1 MASPTY
7 AQWSAEFSRL
17 NINPSL
23 GMLYF
28 NHAPIFRGL
37 LGPGGL
43 PSVRPAGRLKV
54 NYTDGATAASL
65 AATANLPSS
74 GAPAFVDDT
83 ETKVYAA
90 IASQAYTDHAAI
102 AQAGDEA
109 GLSLEAAVAAC
120 YREFVGQ
127 VISTND
133 GETYGQVWGAG
144 DFVANVTQESDS
156 MQISGSYAKT
166 AHTDALLKRSIG
178 NMIAK
183 LPQDGSMHVCVTSPN
198 GYEAVYSAIEGLG
211 GTTPLMT
218 PQEAFGFSNLMYRNT
233 IFFVSDKVD
242 QKTSTNG
249 AQQSSDFWFFNTGRE
264 GVSVNVPDTMEI
276 LTAYGPDRVVGNF
289 SWVTDVALNCQVLYQ
304 GHHSAGK
311 LSEWVKS

>member
-37 LGPGGL
+37 LGPSGL

-74 GAPAFVDDT
+74 GAPSFVDDT

-102 AQAGDEA
+102 AQGGDEA
-109 GLSLEAAVAAC
+109 GLSLESAVAAC

-127 VISTND
+127 LISTND
-133 GETYGQVWGAG
+133 GETWGQVWGAG
-144 DFVANVTQESDS
+144 DFQQNVTQEADS
-156 MQISGSYAKT
+156 MLVSGSYAKT
-166 AHTDALLKRSIG
+166 AHSDALLKRDIG
-178 NMIAK
+178 KMLSK
-183 LPQDGSMHVCVTSPN
+183 LPQDGSMNVCITSPA
-198 GYEAVYSAIEGLG
+198 GYEGMYTAIEGAG
-211 GTTPLMT
+211 GTTPLHTSMDD
-218 PQEAFGFSNLMYRNT
+218 FGFSNLTYRNT
-233 IFFVSDKVD
+233 VFFVSDKVD
-242 QKTSTNG
+242 TKTSTNG

-304 GHHSAGK
+304 GHHSAGLLK
-311 LSEWVKS
+311 TWVKS